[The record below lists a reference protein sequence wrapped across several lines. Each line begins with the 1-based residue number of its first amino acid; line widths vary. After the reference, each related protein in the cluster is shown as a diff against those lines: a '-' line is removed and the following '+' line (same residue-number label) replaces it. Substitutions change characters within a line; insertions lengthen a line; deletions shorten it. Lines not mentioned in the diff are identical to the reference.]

1 MQVLTTWK
9 NTENYYVRAEL
20 EAFITFAASKKFD
33 VKKTQP
39 SKLHRVTQAY
49 RHAREMSQSRRIVRQ
64 LLNKQLWSL
73 GVKLYYTG

>member
-33 VKKTQP
+33 VKKNST
-39 SKLHRVTQAY
+39 
-49 RHAREMSQSRRIVRQ
+49 
-64 LLNKQLWSL
+64 KQTPLSNAGL
-73 GVKLYYTG
+73 